1 MRCCAIGTSD
11 LIKIVSSRNR
21 KRLRK
26 EAYIL
31 RMRFGLDKVKKFPVM
46 EFLELAMPQI
56 DEEFML
62 VPVEDDELKGRAA
75 ETIPTEHVIRVKQ
88 SVYDVACQG
97 SYWARTVMAH
107 ELGHYMLHGEETVAY
122 AHAAPGE
129 RIPDEINA
137 ERQADIFA
145 AELLAPVHLVDE
157 TSDYLVSKHFGIT
170 LGMARS
176 QMNQLRRVQKRHQ
189 SKNRRTKKE
198 NG

>member
-1 MRCCAIGTSD
+1 MRCCTIGTSN

-26 EAYIL
+26 EAYML
-31 RMRFGLDKVKKFPVM
+31 RMRFGLDKIKKFPVM
-46 EFLELAMPQI
+46 EFLELIMLQI

-62 VPVEDDELKGRAA
+62 VPVEDDDLKGRAA
-75 ETIPTEHVIRVKQ
+75 ETIPAEHMIRVKQ
-88 SVYDVACQG
+88 SVYDAACQG

-107 ELGHYMLHGEETVAY
+107 ELGHYVLHGEETVAY
-122 AHAAPGE
+122 AHGAPDE
-129 RIPDEINA
+129 RVPDEINA

-170 LGMARS
+170 RGMARS
-176 QMNQLRRVQKRHQ
+176 QMNQVRRVQKRHQ
-189 SKNRRTKKE
+189 QKHQRKKKE

>member
-1 MRCCAIGTSD
+1 M
-11 LIKIVSSRNR
+11 
-21 KRLRK
+21 
-26 EAYIL
+26 L

-46 EFLELAMPQI
+46 EFLELVMPQI
-56 DEEFML
+56 DEEFIL
-62 VPVEDDELKGRAA
+62 LPVVDDELKGRAA
-75 ETIPTEHVIRVKQ
+75 ETIPAEHMIRVKQ
-88 SVYDVACQG
+88 SVYDAACQG

-157 TSDYLVSKHFGIT
+157 TSDYLISKHFGIT

-176 QMNQLRRVQKRHQ
+176 QMNQVRRVQKRHQ
-189 SKNRRTKKE
+189 SKNQHKKKE

>member
-1 MRCCAIGTSD
+1 MRCYAIGTSD

-26 EAYIL
+26 EAYML

-46 EFLELAMPQI
+46 EFLELVMPQI
-56 DEEFML
+56 DEEFIL
-62 VPVEDDELKGRAA
+62 LPVVDDELKGRAA
-75 ETIPTEHVIRVKQ
+75 ETIPAEHMIRVKQ
-88 SVYDVACQG
+88 SVYDAACQG

-157 TSDYLVSKHFGIT
+157 TSDYLISKHFGIT

-176 QMNQLRRVQKRHQ
+176 QMNQVRRVQKRHQ
-189 SKNRRTKKE
+189 SKNQHKKKE

>member
-1 MRCCAIGTSD
+1 MRCYTIVTSN

-26 EAYIL
+26 EAYML
-31 RMRFGLDKVKKFPVM
+31 RMRFGLDKVKKFPVV
-46 EFLELAMPQI
+46 EFLELVMPQI
-56 DEEFML
+56 DEEFTL
-62 VPVEDDELKGRAA
+62 VLVEDDELMGRAA
-75 ETIPTEHVIRVKQ
+75 ETIPVEHMIRVKQ
-88 SVYDVACQG
+88 SVYDAACQG

-107 ELGHYMLHGEETVAY
+107 ELGHYVLHGEDTVAY
-122 AHAAPGE
+122 AHEAPGE
-129 RIPDEINA
+129 RVPDDINA

-170 LGMARS
+170 RGMARS
-176 QMNQLRRVQKRHQ
+176 QMNQVRRVQKRHQ
-189 SKNRRTKKE
+189 RKHQRKKKE

>member
-88 SVYDVACQG
+88 SVYDAACQG

-189 SKNRRTKKE
+189 SNNRRKKKE

>member
-88 SVYDVACQG
+88 SVYDAACQG

-107 ELGHYMLHGEETVAY
+107 ELGHYMLHGEKTVAY

-189 SKNRRTKKE
+189 SKNRRKKKE

>member
-88 SVYDVACQG
+88 SVYDAACQG

-122 AHAAPGE
+122 AHAALGE

-145 AELLAPVHLVDE
+145 AELLALVHLVDE

-189 SKNRRTKKE
+189 SKNRRKKKE

>member
-31 RMRFGLDKVKKFPVM
+31 RMRFGLDKDKKFPVM

-88 SVYDVACQG
+88 SVYDAACQG

-189 SKNRRTKKE
+189 SKNRRKKKE

>member
-88 SVYDVACQG
+88 SVYDAACQG

-176 QMNQLRRVQKRHQ
+176 QMNQLRRVQKRH
-189 SKNRRTKKE
+189 
-198 NG
+198 